1 MSRAG
6 LKDFIGRFAE
16 SRSAV
21 VSLAVSI
28 TFVACAIFAPLLAPT
43 DPYDL
48 TQLQLSDALKPTGSK
63 RMLPGEEIR
72 ANMWVEGGSA
82 SVEPV
87 SPAKTRLAFLTE
99 PCAPNCLS
107 VIVRPEDVR
116 LASLQIRNL
125 PAGVTV
131 EGAKKHPIQPWWTVD
146 TPQGSKVR
154 LISSAPLPASFTFL
168 AIAKSMEQETDF
180 IFRLGTD
187 GFGRDMLSAILYG
200 IRISVFVGLVAAG
213 VAMVFGTGLGLL
225 SAWRGGVTD
234 AIIMRAVDFML
245 GLPALLVGLA
255 ILAVLG
261 NGVSKVVLA
270 IVIVQWSYYA
280 RTARSFALSELGKE
294 YVEAAQCLRL
304 SPTRIMLRHVLPN
317 CMPQIIVLFTL
328 NIAAAISLESSL
340 SFLGVGLPLTRPSL
354 GMLIASGYEFI
365 FSHKYWISI
374 YPGVVLLVMIVAMNL
389 LGDRLRDLNNPRLDR

>member
-1 MSRAG
+1 MSTAG
-6 LKDFIGRFAE
+6 FKDFGRRFAE
-16 SRSAV
+16 SRTAV
-21 VSLAVSI
+21 VSLLVCLV
-28 TFVACAIFAPLLAPT
+28 FVFCALFAPLISPT

-48 TQLQLSDALKPTGSK
+48 TKLQLSAALKPAGSK
-63 RMLPGEEIR
+63 RVLPGENIR
-72 ANMWVEGGSA
+72 ANIRVEGATISVQPAAVAQTRETIAAA
-82 SVEPV
+82 SCGE
-87 SPAKTRLAFLTE
+87 
-99 PCAPNCLS
+99 NCLS
-107 VIVRPEDVR
+107 VGVVPEGTP

-131 EGAKKHPIQPWWTVD
+131 EGAKKHIVQPWWTV
-146 TPQGSKVR
+146 TNPEGGKIR
-154 LISSAPLPASFTFL
+154 LAGTLPANFTFV
-168 AIAKSMEQETDF
+168 AIAKSMDQETGF
-180 IFRLGTD
+180 VFRLGTD
-187 GFGRDMLSAILYG
+187 SFGRDMLSAILYG

-213 VAMVFGTGLGLL
+213 VALVIGTGLGLL
-225 SAWRGGVTD
+225 SAWRGGATD
-234 AIIMRAVDFML
+234 ALIMRAVDFML

-255 ILAVLG
+255 ILAILG
-261 NGVSKVVLA
+261 NGVGKVVLA

-280 RTARSFALSELGKE
+280 RTARSFAMSELGKE
-294 YVEAAQCLRL
+294 YVEAARCLRL

-374 YPGVVLLVMIVAMNL
+374 YPGVALLVMIVAMNL

>member
-1 MSRAG
+1 MSTTGFR
-6 LKDFIGRFAE
+6 DFAQRFAE

-21 VSLAVSI
+21 ISLLICLV
-28 TFVACAIFAPLLAPT
+28 FVFCALFAPLISPT

-48 TQLQLSDALKPTGSK
+48 TKLQLSDALKPAGSK
-63 RMLPGEEIR
+63 HVLPGEEIR
-72 ANMWVEGGSA
+72 ADFRIEGAAISA
-82 SVEPV
+82 Q
-87 SPAKTRLAFLTE
+87 PAATAQTRETIVTTSCGE
-99 PCAPNCLS
+99 NCLS
-107 VIVRPEDVR
+107 VGIQPEGTP

-125 PAGVTV
+125 PAGVTI
-131 EGAKKHPIQPWWTVD
+131 EGGKKHIVQPWWTV
-146 TPQGSKVR
+146 TNPEGGKVR
-154 LISSAPLPASFTFL
+154 LTGTLPTNFSFV
-168 AIAKSMEQETDF
+168 AIAKSMDQETGF
-180 IFRLGTD
+180 VFRLGTD
-187 GFGRDMLSAILYG
+187 SFGRDMLSAILYG

-213 VAMVFGTGLGLL
+213 SALVIGTGLGLL

-234 AIIMRAVDFML
+234 ALIMRAVDFML

-255 ILAVLG
+255 ILAILG

-280 RTARSFALSELGKE
+280 RTARSFAMSELGKE
-294 YVEAAQCLRL
+294 YVEAARCLRL
-304 SPTRIMLRHVLPN
+304 SPMRIMLRHVLPN

-340 SFLGVGLPLTRPSL
+340 SFLGVGLPLSRPSL

-374 YPGVVLLVMIVAMNL
+374 YPGVALLVMIVAMNL
-389 LGDRLRDLNNPRLDR
+389 LGDRLRDLNNPRLDH

>member
-1 MSRAG
+1 MSTAG
-6 LKDFIGRFAE
+6 FNDFARRFAE
-16 SRSAV
+16 SRTAV
-21 VSLAVSI
+21 ISLLISLVFI
-28 TFVACAIFAPLLAPT
+28 ACALFAPLISPT

-48 TQLQLSDALKPTGSK
+48 TQLQLSDALKPAGSK

-72 ANMWVEGGSA
+72 ANIRIAGGA
-82 SVEPV
+82 ISVEPAA
-87 SPAKTRLAFLTE
+87 PAQTRENIAAE
-99 PCAPNCLS
+99 PCGANCLG
-107 VIVRPEDVR
+107 VGVLPEGTK

-125 PAGVTV
+125 PAGATV
-131 EGAKKHPIQPWWTVD
+131 EGGKKHIVQPWWTVD
-146 TPQGSKVR
+146 NPEGGKVR
-154 LISSAPLPASFTFL
+154 IVSNGPLPENFTIL
-168 AIAKSMEQETDF
+168 AIAKSLDQETDF
-180 IFRLGTD
+180 VFRLGTD

-213 VAMVFGTGLGLL
+213 AAMVLGTGLGLL
-225 SAWRGGVTD
+225 AAWRGGVTD
-234 AIIMRAVDFML
+234 AVIMRAVDFML

-255 ILAVLG
+255 ILAILG
-261 NGVSKVVLA
+261 NGVSKVLLA

-280 RTARSFALSELGKE
+280 RTARSFAMSELGKE
-294 YVEAAQCLRL
+294 YVEAARCLRL
-304 SPTRIMLRHVLPN
+304 SPARIMLRHVLPN